1 MKIVVSDP
9 VFLPE
14 EYRKRLEILGDLKV
28 FDSIPSSLEEL
39 ISRVRDAAIVVLG
52 GRYGFPKDAF
62 NASPN
67 LKMISICQTGY
78 NIIDIEAANEKAVI
92 VSNVPGYA
100 TSSVAELVF
109 ALALDLMRNVR
120 IADSKLREGS
130 FDWRDNIGNQL
141 MGKTIGVIGTGSIGT
156 RVIRIAQCF
165 DMNVLS
171 FTGHPSEEKARKLG
185 VRFVDLDTLLAES
198 DIITLHV
205 PLNSSTEKMIGE
217 KELAKMKKSSIL
229 INTARGKVVDET
241 ALITAL
247 QEKQIRGAG
256 LDVFETEPLPADHPL
271 TELEN
276 VVLTPHIGFVTQ
288 EALEKA
294 ISVCVANIEKYIDGE
309 PQNVVNPDAIA
320 NLRLP

>member
-1 MKIVVSDP
+1 MK
-9 VFLPE
+9 
-14 EYRKRLEILGDLKV
+14 R
-28 FDSIPSSLEEL
+28 
-39 ISRVRDAAIVVLG
+39 
-52 GRYGFPKDAF
+52 
-62 NASPN
+62 
-67 LKMISICQTGY
+67 
-78 NIIDIEAANEKAVI
+78 AVI